1 MIGEQRL
8 IAELEKKRQDL
19 LEALVY
25 RKASN
30 EDVRGDRLEQ
40 EIAFWNTSTRT
51 QPNPNHRNEF
61 LFPVVRSRWS
71 KKKFGVPNRS
81 ELEPASGMAK
91 GT

>member
-1 MIGEQRL
+1 MIGQQRL

-61 LFPVVRSRWS
+61 VFQVVSALSRQ
-71 KKKFGVPNRS
+71 KRKFGVPDGIRTRV
-81 ELEPASGMAK
+81 AGVK
-91 GT
+91 VK